1 MEKNFLTSS
10 PDFRCKKPVVILSL
24 VALGAYILYCISCC
38 FSYNMDHIL
47 VFRLPSLLD
56 TLFLLIALASYVLLV
71 LSVLRFHGKP
81 YTSIL
86 YTVIYAS
93 FILSG
98 AWDLGNF
105 IYLNVIQ
112 FGQSLLGYYI
122 LRELIFTLI
131 PIASFAVALIGA
143 LKGFSN
149 KVLVIVPFVFIF
161 LFDLYSIISM
171 FLNIITNNHS
181 ILLYYNCPALV
192 MRIAKSLLHI
202 ALFLFALL
210 NKLPPLL
217 RGKEADRITRNLPPE
232 QALALL
238 QEKFELGILTE
249 EEYKRQR
256 AEIIDKL

>member
-81 YTSIL
+81 YTPIL

-98 AWDLGNF
+98 AWNLGNF

-122 LRELIFTLI
+122 LRELII
-131 PIASFAVALIGA
+131 AVIRIASIVIALLGA

-149 KVLVIVPFVFIF
+149 KILVILPFVFLF
-161 LFDLYSIISM
+161 LFDLYFVTNYARSIIANSHTVM
-171 FLNIITNNHS
+171 
-181 ILLYYNCPALV
+181 LYYNFSALV
-192 MRIAKSLLHI
+192 KYIAEILLHI